1 MKRIHSKDEI
11 IQIGLELILSN
22 GFNATGVEAILKQ
35 AKIPKGSFYNFF
47 SSKEEFCLKIIDK
60 YIEDVSAGQEPIFA
74 DTSHPPL
81 ARIRKSF
88 EARIALFES
97 YNCAKGCLLGNLGQ
111 EMSDQYESVRQ
122 RLMQGI
128 LGWEKKLSSLLREA
142 QEARDL
148 PEDIDV
154 NILAENLIAS
164 FQGSLLFA
172 KVKKSLNPLHNFIN
186 LYFNTFLQSK

>member
-1 MKRIHSKDEI
+1 MKRIHSKEEI
-11 IQIGLELILSN
+11 IEIGLELILSN

-60 YIEDVSAGQEPIFA
+60 YIENVSAGFHPIFA
-74 DTSHPPL
+74 DISHPPL
-81 ARIRKSF
+81 VRIKKSF

-111 EMSDQYESVRQ
+111 EMSDQYESVRH

-128 LGWEKKLSSLLREA
+128 VIWEKQISLLLREA
-142 QEARDL
+142 QEANDL
-148 PEDIDV
+148 PAEIDV

-172 KVKKSLNPLHNFIN
+172 KVKKSITPLHNFIN
-186 LYFNTFLQSK
+186 LYLNTFLQLK

>member
-1 MKRIHSKDEI
+1 MKRIHSKEEI

-60 YIEDVSAGQEPIFA
+60 YLEDVSAVFHPIFT
-74 DTSHPPL
+74 DISHPPL
-81 ARIRKSF
+81 LRIKKSF

-122 RLMQGI
+122 RLLQGI
-128 LGWEKKLSSLLREA
+128 QGWENNLSSLLREA
-142 QEARDL
+142 QENKDL
-148 PEDIDV
+148 PSEV
-154 NILAENLIAS
+154 NVSILAENLIAS
-164 FQGSLLFA
+164 FQGALLCA
-172 KVKKSLNPLHNFIN
+172 KIKKSLTPLNNFIS
-186 LYFNTFLQSK
+186 LYFNTFLQVS

>member
-1 MKRIHSKDEI
+1 MKRIHSKEEI
-11 IQIGLELILSN
+11 IQIGLEIILSK

-60 YIEDVSAGQEPIFA
+60 YLEDVTAIFNPIFT
-74 DTSHPPL
+74 DSSLPPL
-81 ARIRKSF
+81 VRIKKSF

-97 YNCAKGCLLGNLGQ
+97 YNCTKGCLLGNLGL
-111 EMSDQYESVRQ
+111 EISDQYESVRQ
-122 RLMQGI
+122 RLLQGI
-128 LGWEKKLSSLLREA
+128 LGWEKQVSALLRQA
-142 QEARDL
+142 QENKEL
-148 PEDIDV
+148 PVEIDV

-172 KVKKSLNPLHNFIN
+172 KVKKSPDPLHHFIG
-186 LYFNTFLQSK
+186 LYFGTFLQTK

>member
-81 ARIRKSF
+81 ARIQKSF

-186 LYFNTFLQSK
+186 LYFNTFLQSQ